1 MNDNY
6 KKFAFS
12 DETFELEGHGTVQY
26 SAKLADNQDL
36 PNWIEFLPTQRA
48 FLIDTSLKDDVY
60 ELDIIVNAKNTNS
73 TIDDQFTLV
82 VDHMLKDLK
91 ETANLI
97 LNFATDL
104 NEKTVLTSN
113 LKTQ

>member
-1 MNDNY
+1 M
-6 KKFAFS
+6 
-12 DETFELEGHGTVQY
+12 
-26 SAKLADNQDL
+26 
-36 PNWIEFLPTQRA
+36 
-48 FLIDTSLKDDVY
+48 IDTSLKDDVY

>member
-1 MNDNY
+1 M
-6 KKFAFS
+6 
-12 DETFELEGHGTVQY
+12 
-26 SAKLADNQDL
+26 
-36 PNWIEFLPTQRA
+36 
-48 FLIDTSLKDDVY
+48 Y

-82 VDHMLKDLK
+82 MDHMLKDLK
-91 ETANLI
+91 ETTNLI

>member
-1 MNDNY
+1 ME
-6 KKFAFS
+6 KPTHSQKA
-12 DETFELEGHGTVQY
+12 
-26 SAKLADNQDL
+26 LAMIQS
-36 PNWIEFLPTQRA
+36 T
-48 FLIDTSLKDDVY
+48 TSLKDDVY

-82 VDHMLKDLK
+82 VDHILKDFK

-104 NEKTVLTSN
+104 NDKTVLTSN

>member
-1 MNDNY
+1 M
-6 KKFAFS
+6 
-12 DETFELEGHGTVQY
+12 
-26 SAKLADNQDL
+26 
-36 PNWIEFLPTQRA
+36 
-48 FLIDTSLKDDVY
+48 IDTSLKDDVY

-104 NEKTVLTSN
+104 NDKTVLTSN